1 VSDLSKVPFLAQ
13 LSAADLDDLA
23 RRMETRTYEA
33 GDLIYAEGTPGDG
46 LYYVESGAA
55 VVLTGASCDGE
66 IMAHLPAGST
76 FGETALIS
84 ERLRSTAVR
93 AASECTVMMLPKA
106 AYQAFLAERPAA
118 GRTVAQ
124 TLLLRPQRSARQI
137 MNELLRPMP
146 VFAKVNDDALL
157 GIARKLQ
164 SNQVCANTTIF
175 EQGQLLESFYII
187 ESGAVRLE
195 ASGALLAEVGA
206 HDFFGEDAMLTDEPS
221 EMTAVAASAADLWS
235 LGRDAFDSIVNAY
248 PAAAIALTRA
258 LAARSEHLN
267 RKLVALASAGAPA
280 AAPLAPA
287 PAVVA
292 VPVPF
297 IMPAP
302 VAPKPA
308 GPSLAARLTGLSLAG
323 KAAVAAT
330 AVLLVWLLVVSIPSA
345 IGSSAKIADQTREVA
360 IAQSVRG
367 ASAARGLES
376 IAMAAPTV
384 DITDASSAPTGVLGD
399 IVAIKT
405 PAPTPS
411 TPPATVA
418 PTETT
423 PPAAASYTVQG
434 GDSMWGI
441 SSQFNIDMDVLAA
454 ANSMTS
460 ASVIKPGD
468 TLSIPGGKEQ
478 SDIAARLAA
487 APKVVVQTAPA
498 LAPAP
503 AAAAAPAVA
512 AAPAAPSL
520 PFVWDGRL
528 DKLSIR
534 VDPAAVQPGQQ
545 YYRLVKALFKDTNE
559 NVGNNMPA
567 GDHNIYVEV
576 LDENGKR
583 LTGVK
588 AGIQNGGLTYLT
600 MENKPFPEYAAN
612 FPMYGM
618 LGSYSTWIEG
628 APSDKVVGMGLPM
641 KWHVTYYL
649 TFQRATK

>member
-1 VSDLSKVPFLAQ
+1 ML
-13 LSAADLDDLA
+13 
-23 RRMETRTYEA
+23 
-33 GDLIYAEGTPGDG
+33 
-46 LYYVESGAA
+46 
-55 VVLTGASCDGE
+55 
-66 IMAHLPAGST
+66 
-76 FGETALIS
+76 
-84 ERLRSTAVR
+84 
-93 AASECTVMMLPKA
+93 LPKT
-106 AYQAFLAERPAA
+106 AYQAFLAEHPAA
-118 GRTVAQ
+118 GKTVSQ
-124 TLLLRPQRSARQI
+124 TLLSRPQRSARQI

-146 VFAKVNDDALL
+146 AFAKVNDDALL
-157 GIARKLQ
+157 GIARQLQ
-164 SNQVCANTTIF
+164 SNQVCANSTVF
-175 EQGQLLESFYII
+175 AQGDFLDSLYIV
-187 ESGAVRLE
+187 ESGLVRLE
-195 ASGALLAEVGA
+195 ASGTLLAEVGP
-206 HDFFGEDAMLTDEPS
+206 HDFFGEDAMLTDESS
-221 EMTAVAASAADLWS
+221 EMTAVAVQAADLWS
-235 LGRDAFDSIVNAY
+235 LDRAAFDRIVNAY

-267 RKLVALASAGAPA
+267 RKLVALATASVPA
-280 AAPLAPA
+280 AVAPA
-287 PAVVA
+287 PVPTFVA

-297 IMPAP
+297 AAPAP

-308 GPSLAARLTGLSLAG
+308 GPSLATRLSGLSLAG
-323 KAAVAAT
+323 KAAVATA

-345 IGSSAKIADQTREVA
+345 VGSNTKGVGQTRDA
-360 IAQSVRG
+360 ATAQSARG
-367 ASAARGLES
+367 ASVARGMENA
-376 IAMAAPTV
+376 IVAVPTV
-384 DITDASSAPTGVLGD
+384 DISDASSAPTGALGD

-411 TPPATVA
+411 TPPATAA
-418 PTETT
+418 PTQTTT
-423 PPAAASYTVQG
+423 PPAASYTVQN

-468 TLSIPGGKEQ
+468 ALSIPGGKEQ
-478 SDIAARLAA
+478 ADIAARLAA
-487 APKVVVQTAPA
+487 APKVVVQ
-498 LAPAP
+498 
-503 AAAAAPAVA
+503 AAPAVA
-512 AAPAAPSL
+512 APAPAPAAVAAAAPEAPSL

-528 DKLSIR
+528 DKLNVR

-583 LTGVK
+583 MTGVK
-588 AGIQNGGLTYLT
+588 AAIQNGGMTYLT
-600 MENKPFPEYAAN
+600 MENKPFPEYASN

-618 LGSYSTWIEG
+618 LGSYATWIDG
-628 APSDKVVGMGLPM
+628 APSDKVTGMGLPM